1 MNTEL
6 PDKKEKLPSTGEKK
20 MNRIYQLIAVVFFI
34 SAAILGWQFLDQ
46 KAITEAERSEKDQV
60 KEQLTSLLKEYEAV
74 TSDNAEMEKQLRE
87 KESELKEMLGD
98 LEKLEKANLN
108 QKWLIGKY
116 KKESK
121 TLRRLLKVYLHE
133 IDSLG
138 KTIIV
143 LEEEK
148 TIVEGELT
156 KEIERTTNLTE
167 EKDQLSEKVNLGSK
181 FKLYNLLITGV
192 RARSGGKE
200 REESRARKVEKIK
213 ACFTIGANDL
223 ATAGERDFFIRV
235 ANDKGIV
242 FPKGEDSTNVFIAN
256 GKELAYSGK
265 RTLNY
270 QSKPVDICIYFQKFL
285 FDPGNYTI
293 DIFADGTQIGESSI
307 MLE

>member
-6 PDKKEKLPSTGEKK
+6 PDKSVQSTSVGEKK
-20 MNRIYQLIAVVFFI
+20 TNRIYQLIAVVFFI
-34 SAAILGWQFLDQ
+34 CAAILGWQFLDQ
-46 KAITEAERSEKDQV
+46 KAITESERSEKDQV
-60 KEQLTSLLKEYEAV
+60 REQLTTLLKEYEAV

-87 KESELKEMLGD
+87 KESELKEMLAD
-98 LEKLEKANLN
+98 LGKLEKANLD
-108 QKWLIGKY
+108 QKWLLGKY

-121 TLRRLLKVYLHE
+121 TLRRLLKVYLYE

-148 TIVEGELT
+148 TIVESELT

-167 EKDQLSEKVNLGSK
+167 EKDLLSEKVSIGSK
-181 FKLYNLLITGV
+181 FNLYNLVIIGV

-200 REESRARKVEKIK
+200 REEGRARKVEKIK

-223 ATAGERDFFIRV
+223 IKSGERDFYIRV
-235 ANDKGIV
+235 ANENGVV
-242 FPKGEDSTNVFIAN
+242 FPKGGDSTNVFIAY

-270 QSKPVDICIYFQKFL
+270 QNKPADICVYFQKIL
-285 FDPGNYTI
+285 FEPGNYTV
-293 DIFADGTQIGESSI
+293 DIFADGTHIGESAI
-307 MLE
+307 RLE